1 MMKKLI
7 GLGMAIM
14 FMAAM
19 AVAVYLVLDSLG
31 GPAMKPAAS
40 VINKVT
46 GDGVVEKTLVG
57 PYTTVKKH
65 NYYRSCG
72 DLELYSRG
80 PAEKELVG
88 LELDRLKIKY
98 PASGA
103 WDVSYKN
110 DEVTITRNIDGY
122 CGLHREYRHLG
133 IHEGQTAVY
142 QGPLGND
149 EVLLRVEKN
158 IDISL
163 LPADWRERLEKSA
176 VFNSLEPDEKLNLQ
190 ETIEFPDEYALNM
203 VLENF
208 DEMDG
213 DKDGAN

>member
-7 GLGMAIM
+7 GLGMAILFM
-14 FMAAM
+14 TAMAA
-19 AVAVYLVLDSLG
+19 AVYLVLDLIG
-31 GPAMKPAAS
+31 DPAMKPASS
-40 VINKVT
+40 VINNLT
-46 GDGVVEKTLVG
+46 GDGVVETLVG
-57 PYTTVKKH
+57 PYTTVKKI

-72 DLELYSRG
+72 DRELYSLG

-88 LELDRLKIKY
+88 LDLDRLKMKY

-133 IHEGQTAVY
+133 IHDGKTAVY

-176 VFNSLEPDEKLNLQ
+176 VFNSLAPDEKFNLQ
-190 ETIEFPDEYALNM
+190 ETIEFPDEHALNM

-213 DKDGAN
+213 EKDGTN